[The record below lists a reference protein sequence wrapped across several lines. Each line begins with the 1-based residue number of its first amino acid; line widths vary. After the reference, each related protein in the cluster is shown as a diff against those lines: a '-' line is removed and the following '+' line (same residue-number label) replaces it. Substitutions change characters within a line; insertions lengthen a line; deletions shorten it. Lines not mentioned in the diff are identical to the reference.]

1 MIESIILISAFL
13 LSNLMLNISLES
25 ETLEQIVN
33 TGILCFSVLLF
44 ILSINA
50 YRKTRLKII
59 LYASIAFI
67 LFTIQLSL
75 EILGDTIS
83 AIENPYNELL
93 VSSITLSIL
102 VLFFL
107 AIIRKS

>member
-1 MIESIILISAFL
+1 MIESIVLISAF

-75 EILGDTIS
+75 EIVEDTINTV
-83 AIENPYNELL
+83 ENPYNELV

-107 AIIRKS
+107 AIVRKS

>member
-1 MIESIILISAFL
+1 MIESIVLISAF

-75 EILGDTIS
+75 EIVEDTIS
-83 AIENPYNELL
+83 TIENPYNELL

-107 AIIRKS
+107 AIVRKS